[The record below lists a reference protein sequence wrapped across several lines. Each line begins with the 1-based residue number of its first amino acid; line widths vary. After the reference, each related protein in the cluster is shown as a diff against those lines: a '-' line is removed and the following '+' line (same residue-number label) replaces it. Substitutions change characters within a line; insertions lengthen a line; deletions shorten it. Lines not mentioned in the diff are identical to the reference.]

1 MDYSRAKSPN
11 IGNVLNARRLARR
24 KLQRSAIRER
34 EKQEI
39 EKKVNRKYNVIY
51 QIRSNSNLQSAL
63 DQNRLQKHR
72 TSLYQLFFFCF
83 IDANFWNG
91 VEGKR
96 FVIRDDIPHVAVGY
110 AGLSISKLKKDCLS
124 ITPQFVA
131 SVDTKKNWNFL
142 TSKQKKQNKYPFKWL
157 KKESY
162 CMQFNFISK
171 MYFRL
176 YICRILY
183 SLVVLV
189 T

>member
-51 QIRSNSNLQSAL
+51 ETRLTSNLQSAL

-72 TSLYQLFFFCF
+72 TSLYQFFFCF
-83 IDANFWNG
+83 IDANFWNE

-142 TSKQKKQNKYPFKWL
+142 TSNVFKTNTLLNDWKKNL
-157 KKESY
+157 IACNLISY
-162 CMQFNFISK
+162 QRK
-171 MYFRL
+171 MYFRI